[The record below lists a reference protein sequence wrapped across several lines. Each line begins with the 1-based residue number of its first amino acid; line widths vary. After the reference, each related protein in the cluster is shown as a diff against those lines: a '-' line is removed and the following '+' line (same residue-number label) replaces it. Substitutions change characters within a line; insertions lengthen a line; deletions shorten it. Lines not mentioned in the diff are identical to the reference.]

1 MGSDLPLVKAM
12 NAELYG
18 QKTEVVNELPKGAS
32 FIDNENEHANNFT
45 YFSEPEV
52 LVYYTVTGS
61 EANDP
66 NKIIKEEFVA
76 KRQ

>member
-1 MGSDLPLVKAM
+1 MQT
-12 NAELYG
+12 ELYG
-18 QKTEVVNELPKGAS
+18 QKTEVVDELPKGAS
-32 FIDNENEHANNFT
+32 FVDNENEHANNFT

-76 KRQ
+76 KKD

>member
-1 MGSDLPLVKAM
+1 MKSTDQIM
-12 NAELYG
+12 QTEIYD
-18 QKTEVVNELPKGAS
+18 QKTEVVDRLPKGAS
-32 FIDNENEHANNFT
+32 FIDNQNEHANNFT
-45 YFSEPEV
+45 YFSKPEA

-76 KRQ
+76 KRE